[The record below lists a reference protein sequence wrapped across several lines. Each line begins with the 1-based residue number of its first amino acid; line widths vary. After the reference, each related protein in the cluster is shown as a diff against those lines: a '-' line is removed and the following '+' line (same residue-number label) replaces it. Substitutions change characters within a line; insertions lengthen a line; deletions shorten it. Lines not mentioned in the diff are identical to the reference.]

1 MLAIAR
7 GHHAWRCNT
16 CLDVVGRR
24 WCRTGV
30 GDFPRMG
37 DLVVMSRGFVGVY
50 RGFAVSAVFSRRR
63 FQGRFFTNRGFPTF
77 PWGQYPRG
85 RQIPV
90 NSQPD
95 TGEQARTGK
104 SQPFSRIIHIP
115 PPESRPPPP
124 PSTLTVIPASA
135 NASTDTDNSP
145 NVNRRLRRHRQP
157 PQRQQT
163 LLPTL
168 TVHSA
173 SANAFDDTGNCLGV
187 GRRAYGKITVR

>member
-1 MLAIAR
+1 ML
-7 GHHAWRCNT
+7 GC
-16 CLDVVGRR
+16 
-24 WCRTGV
+24 CRTA
-30 GDFPRMG
+30 
-37 DLVVMSRGFVGVY
+37 VVPDRCGRFSAHGRSGRNVPWFCGSLSGIRGFGGVLPP
-50 RGFAVSAVFSRRR
+50 AVSRTI
-63 FQGRFFTNRGFPTF
+63 FTNRGFPTF

-85 RQIPV
+85 CRIPV

-104 SQPFSRIIHIP
+104 SQQFSRIIHIP

-135 NASTDTDNSP
+135 DASTDTDNSP
-145 NVNRRLRRHRQP
+145 NVNRRLHRHRQP

-173 SANAFDDTGNCLGV
+173 SANGRMGKSRCGESFAHRSRCIGGTAQAFD
-187 GRRAYGKITVR
+187 IT